1 MSQQPEEETKALI
14 PSWIENLPSSIRPDS
29 GVGMAHDTTPVWSIV
44 GNTIKV
50 GNIMLVRLD
59 PDQTTQSDFQTIAH
73 AIEKI
78 LNEVAPISS

>member
-14 PSWIENLPSSIRPDS
+14 PAWIENLPVGIRPNS

-44 GNTIKV
+44 GNTIRV

-59 PDQTTQSDFQTIAH
+59 PDLTTQSDFQAIAH
-73 AIEKI
+73 AVGAVQTKGTT
-78 LNEVAPISS
+78 